1 MNYGRRRT
9 DIQAH
14 ASSSY
19 QRSRVMTSTPAELI
33 VILYE
38 RLLSN
43 LRGGAS
49 AIRANEIEIKTKKVS
64 GATDIIFEL
73 LGALDRERGGEVS
86 ERLAALYAYMF
97 SRVTEGSRNMDA
109 EALDEVSEHVEALL
123 SAWRHIASE
132 EKRDSPVV
140 DPSIS

>member
-1 MNYGRRRT
+1 MYGRRKT
-9 DIQAH
+9 DLLAH

-33 VILYE
+33 VLLYE

-43 LRGGAS
+43 LRGGAM
-49 AIRANEIEIKTKKVS
+49 AIRANDVESKAKKVA

-97 SRVTEGSRNMDA
+97 SRVTDGSRNMDA
-109 EALDEVSEHVEALL
+109 DALDEVSEHVESLL

-132 EKRDSPVV
+132 EKRSAPTV

>member
-1 MNYGRRRT
+1 MYGRRKT
-9 DIQAH
+9 DLLAH

-19 QRSRVMTSTPAELI
+19 QRSRVMTSSPAELI
-33 VILYE
+33 VLLYE
-38 RLLSN
+38 KLLSN
-43 LRGGAS
+43 LRGGAI
-49 AIRANEIEIKTKKVS
+49 AIRANDVEAKAKKVAS
-64 GATDIIFEL
+64 ATDIIFEL

-109 EALDEVSEHVEALL
+109 DALDEVSEHVESLL

-132 EKRDSPVV
+132 EKRASPVP

>member
-1 MNYGRRRT
+1 MNYGRRKT
-9 DIQAH
+9 DLAAH

-33 VILYE
+33 VLLYE
-38 RLLSN
+38 RLLAH
-43 LRGGAS
+43 LRGGAK
-49 AIRANEIEIKTKKVS
+49 AIRANDVEAKSKKIT

-73 LGALDRERGGEVS
+73 LGALDRERGGEVG

-109 EALDEVSEHVEALL
+109 AALDEVSEHVESLL

-132 EKRDSPVV
+132 EKKNAPVA
-140 DPSIS
+140 DPSVS